1 MIETIGLIF
10 FGVVS
15 IVQLYVIVN
24 LYNKVDFLEQVL
36 DGTYAT
42 ISDTITKMEE
52 IDTLGAFESD
62 DETGSTFQMLKEEID
77 NLKVPPQKDGSTFQG
92 FIARGGYNCNHDWI
106 RSE

>member
-36 DGTYAT
+36 DGTYLTIQNT
-42 ISDTITKMEE
+42 ISTMKE

-77 NLKVPPQKDGSTFQG
+77 KLDNLLEGQK
-92 FIARGGYNCNHDWI
+92 
-106 RSE
+106 

>member
-36 DGTYAT
+36 DGTYGT

-77 NLKVPPQKDGSTFQG
+77 NLNNLLEG
-92 FIARGGYNCNHDWI
+92 R
-106 RSE
+106 

>member
-10 FGVVS
+10 FGVVA

-77 NLKVPPQKDGSTFQG
+77 NLNNLLEG
-92 FIARGGYNCNHDWI
+92 R
-106 RSE
+106 

>member
-1 MIETIGLIF
+1 MIEQIGLIF
-10 FGVVS
+10 FGVVA

-52 IDTLGAFESD
+52 IDSLGAFESD
-62 DETGSTFQMLKEEID
+62 DETGSTFQMLKDVIDKLQKEFNAETEE
-77 NLKVPPQKDGSTFQG
+77 KAK
-92 FIARGGYNCNHDWI
+92 
-106 RSE
+106 

>member
-36 DGTYAT
+36 DGTYLT

-77 NLKVPPQKDGSTFQG
+77 NLNNLLEG
-92 FIARGGYNCNHDWI
+92 R
-106 RSE
+106 

>member
-1 MIETIGLIF
+1 MIEQIGLILF
-10 FGVVS
+10 CVVA

-36 DGTYAT
+36 DGTYGT

-62 DETGSTFQMLKEEID
+62 DETGSTFKMLKEEID
-77 NLKVPPQKDGSTFQG
+77 NLNNLLEG
-92 FIARGGYNCNHDWI
+92 R
-106 RSE
+106 

>member
-10 FGVVS
+10 FGVVA

-36 DGTYAT
+36 DGTYLT

-77 NLKVPPQKDGSTFQG
+77 NLNNLLEG
-92 FIARGGYNCNHDWI
+92 R
-106 RSE
+106 

>member
-1 MIETIGLIF
+1 MIEIIGLVF
-10 FGVVS
+10 FGIVS

-36 DGTYAT
+36 DGTYLTIQDT
-42 ISDTITKMEE
+42 ISTMKE

-77 NLKVPPQKDGSTFQG
+77 KLDNLLQGQK
-92 FIARGGYNCNHDWI
+92 
-106 RSE
+106 

>member
-10 FGVVS
+10 FGVVA

-36 DGTYAT
+36 DGTYGT

-62 DETGSTFQMLKEEID
+62 DETGSTFKMLKEEID
-77 NLKVPPQKDGSTFQG
+77 NLNNLLEG
-92 FIARGGYNCNHDWI
+92 R
-106 RSE
+106 

>member
-77 NLKVPPQKDGSTFQG
+77 NLNNLLEG
-92 FIARGGYNCNHDWI
+92 R
-106 RSE
+106 

>member
-1 MIETIGLIF
+1 MIETIALVF

-42 ISDTITKMEE
+42 IQDTINKMKE

-62 DETGSTFQMLKEEID
+62 DEVGSTFDMLKEEINNLD
-77 NLKVPPQKDGSTFQG
+77 NLLEDKNN
-92 FIARGGYNCNHDWI
+92 AA
-106 RSE
+106 

>member
-1 MIETIGLIF
+1 MIETIALVF

-42 ISDTITKMEE
+42 IQDTINKMKEIGREE
-52 IDTLGAFESD
+52 VNKYGIYIKFYCTPVDT
-62 DETGSTFQMLKEEID
+62 I
-77 NLKVPPQKDGSTFQG
+77 
-92 FIARGGYNCNHDWI
+92 
-106 RSE
+106 

>member
-36 DGTYAT
+36 DGTYVT

-77 NLKVPPQKDGSTFQG
+77 NLNNLLEG
-92 FIARGGYNCNHDWI
+92 R
-106 RSE
+106 

>member
-1 MIETIGLIF
+1 MIETIALVF

-36 DGTYAT
+36 DRTYAT
-42 ISDTITKMEE
+42 IQDTINKMKE

-62 DETGSTFQMLKEEID
+62 DEVGSTFDMLKEEINNLD
-77 NLKVPPQKDGSTFQG
+77 NLLEDKNN
-92 FIARGGYNCNHDWI
+92 AA
-106 RSE
+106 

>member
-1 MIETIGLIF
+1 MKRAIRMIEQIGLIL
-10 FGVVS
+10 FGVVA

-36 DGTYAT
+36 DGTYGT

-62 DETGSTFQMLKEEID
+62 DETGSTFKMLKEEID
-77 NLKVPPQKDGSTFQG
+77 NLNNLLEG
-92 FIARGGYNCNHDWI
+92 R
-106 RSE
+106 

>member
-10 FGVVS
+10 FGVVA

-36 DGTYAT
+36 DGTYGT

-77 NLKVPPQKDGSTFQG
+77 NLNNLLEG
-92 FIARGGYNCNHDWI
+92 R
-106 RSE
+106 